1 MGTLTLSG
9 VLKRPVSGDVVPNA
23 RIVFD
28 AIATG
33 TVVLKGVS
41 SACKTAADGSY
52 AVDLEYGDYAIQ
64 VSWAGQT
71 QQYGTVHI
79 DDSTPMG
86 TLNDLLLQQL
96 MESEVTPEVV
106 LEFRQLQQEMQED
119 LAQMEELNTDAS
131 ASASAAAASQAAAK
145 TSETNSATSED
156 AAAVSA
162 SAANVSETNAAASE
176 DAAAASAS
184 AASASETNSAASED
198 AAAVSASAA
207 SVSETNAAA
216 SEVAAAASA
225 SAASASETN
234 SAASEDAAAAS
245 ATGAKTSET
254 NSATSEAAAS
264 TSELNAEAARD
275 AAEEYANEA
284 KDAASKVTAPLTDQ
298 GQWAIQSGYPRTPD
312 VASVW
317 QVTDGGVDPVNSDI
331 LWDPGDMLVYL
342 ATSGTWCR
350 LLGQQ
355 TVSGEPVPLKFDSDI
370 ILNVGAG
377 LQIVTSSTTAVDVAR
392 LDSDNYLVLGD
403 DAVLGVCLAAADPT
417 NMFVLVPDGSGGY
430 TKSRIYT
437 EQYKPTVDDL
447 GFGSAADCDVG
458 TTAGTVAA
466 GDDSRIVN
474 ALQSNMVVSS
484 TTDTTSGRLP
494 VVGYEGLGGTAIDIT
509 DATLDSG
516 SVIQGSA
523 FIRQGGGTSDIH
535 FGNYGAGVNIHY
547 GTNSDGS
554 NLYARLF
561 VRADGV
567 AISEFIAIN
576 ADGSIR
582 TQEFNTLFGELNP
595 PTAAQ
600 TGALPITGG
609 QLTGQLGITADNGAI
624 DLTSKTGKDALYIF
638 AQDADGT
645 KRFFI
650 GNGSAQDYSL
660 ALNNYVGGNSVSL
673 AQDGTLSLN
682 ATHSKPIACATFV
695 SVTDTF
701 GAGSFASQYTQ
712 YSPYYHEFNDTQ
724 TSSYH
729 PLWKIK
735 DLVNGVMW
743 SGGMLINAEQFA
755 IQCIKSD
762 GTQEIFYFKP
772 DGSFSVSG
780 ELVPGKYDNF
790 DAKYQKINTAS
801 LAANGWFKDSTGFI
815 HQFGANATG
824 TATITVTYPIAFPSG
839 VSSPVINYSVN
850 TVSTTSFTLELAES
864 NPLYWQV
871 DGWGAAV
878 AEVESLKQ
886 NLSAPE
892 FTTAYLYSPSNNAF
906 YPVELYFDYIY
917 HGTWP
922 DDAIAV
928 DDSVY
933 REFAANVAPEGKIR
947 AAGEDS
953 MPCWADV
960 PAPTEAQIVA
970 RNTATQNRLLQASA
984 VASFPLQSRVDAG
997 IATDKQVSL
1006 LAALKQY
1013 SIDLTDP
1020 AVVDLTV
1027 NPAVFPEFPA

>member
-52 AVDLEYGDYAIQ
+52 AVELEYGDYAIQ

-79 DDSTPMG
+79 DDTTPMG

-119 LAQMEELNTDAS
+119 LAQMEELNTEAS
-131 ASASAAAASQAAAK
+131 ASASAAAASQTAAK

-198 AAAVSASAA
+198 AAAVLASAA

-245 ATGAKTSET
+245 ATAAKTSET

-264 TSELNAEAARD
+264 ISELNAEAARD

-312 VASVW
+312 TASVW

-403 DAVLGVCLAAADPT
+403 DAVPGVCLAAADPT
-417 NMFVLVPDGSGGY
+417 NMFVLVPDGNGGY

-547 GTNSDGS
+547 GTNSDDS

-576 ADGSIR
+576 ADGSIK
-582 TQEFNTLFGELNP
+582 TQKFNTLFGVLNP

-600 TGALPITGG
+600 TGALPENGNAATATKLAAAVTINGHSFDGAENINVTAQDIFNG
-609 QLTGQLGITADNGAI
+609 QAVSIASGTDLNSLSTPGIYYNTANANATAALNYPSTNAGSLVVYKDAGITQIYTEYAG
-624 DLTSKTGKDALYIF
+624 
-638 AQDADGT
+638 
-645 KRFFI
+645 
-650 GNGSAQDYSL
+650 GNGSKPRQYRRGFYSS
-660 ALNNYVGGNSVSL
+660 AWSAWEQAYDSGNL
-673 AQDGTLSLN
+673 PPAPDLS
-682 ATHSKPIACATFV
+682 AYMKT
-695 SVTDTF
+695 TD
-701 GAGSFASQYTQ
+701 A
-712 YSPYYHEFNDTQ
+712 N
-724 TSSYH
+724 
-729 PLWKIK
+729 
-735 DLVNGVMW
+735 
-743 SGGMLINAEQFA
+743 
-755 IQCIKSD
+755 
-762 GTQEIFYFKP
+762 
-772 DGSFSVSG
+772 
-780 ELVPGKYDNF
+780 
-790 DAKYQKINTAS
+790 AKYVQ
-801 LAANGWFKDSTGFI
+801 GV
-815 HQFGANATG
+815 QFGAESSISFNDGSSVHVPTG
-824 TATITVTYPIAFPSG
+824 CAMTGSVNGNPNQTAWYYKPIQKNINGTYATISG
-839 VSSPVINYSVN
+839 
-850 TVSTTSFTLELAES
+850 
-864 NPLYWQV
+864 
-871 DGWGAAV
+871 
-878 AEVESLKQ
+878 
-886 NLSAPE
+886 
-892 FTTAYLYSPSNNAF
+892 
-906 YPVELYFDYIY
+906 
-917 HGTWP
+917 
-922 DDAIAV
+922 
-928 DDSVY
+928 
-933 REFAANVAPEGKIR
+933 
-947 AAGEDS
+947 
-953 MPCWADV
+953 
-960 PAPTEAQIVA
+960 
-970 RNTATQNRLLQASA
+970 
-984 VASFPLQSRVDAG
+984 
-997 IATDKQVSL
+997 
-1006 LAALKQY
+1006 
-1013 SIDLTDP
+1013 
-1020 AVVDLTV
+1020 
-1027 NPAVFPEFPA
+1027 